1 MNEPVDIAWGG
12 GYIFRI
18 YIPVNG
24 TAFLNQHRIV
34 SINKVH
40 ILLNHFIIFYEFS
53 LQCFLNH
60 HS

>member
-40 ILLNHFIIFYEFS
+40 ILLNHFII
-53 LQCFLNH
+53 LL
-60 HS
+60 